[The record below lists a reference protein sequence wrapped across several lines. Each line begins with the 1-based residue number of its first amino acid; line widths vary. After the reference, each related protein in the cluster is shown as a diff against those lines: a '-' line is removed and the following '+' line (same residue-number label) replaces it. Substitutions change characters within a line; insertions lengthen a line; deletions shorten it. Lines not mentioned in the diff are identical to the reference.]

1 MYEKGNQLIYEL
13 DNVNRQLKLFK
24 DNVFIME
31 KELVQN
37 IRTEF
42 KEFLRKQKKEM
53 EHARQR
59 FKDYKE
65 HVTYQVSADITTE
78 KDYITKEISKKAEDY
93 KNKELG
99 QPMDSRYSPSK
110 KYNQRLM
117 GPDKS
122 SVAASK
128 VFNT

>member
-65 HVTYQVSADITTE
+65 HVTY
-78 KDYITKEISKKAEDY
+78 
-93 KNKELG
+93 
-99 QPMDSRYSPSK
+99 
-110 KYNQRLM
+110 
-117 GPDKS
+117 
-122 SVAASK
+122 
-128 VFNT
+128 